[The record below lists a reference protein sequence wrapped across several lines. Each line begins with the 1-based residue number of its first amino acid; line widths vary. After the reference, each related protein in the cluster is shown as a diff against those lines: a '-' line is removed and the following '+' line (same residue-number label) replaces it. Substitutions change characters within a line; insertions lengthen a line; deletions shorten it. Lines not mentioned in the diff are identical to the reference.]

1 MTPRRPWARAARLRA
16 ILASA
21 LLVGVAL
28 LLLAPSAFAAP
39 TPPAGSDPVIVW
51 DQSMIYGS
59 QNGGNPW
66 GPVGEHARVQGQ
78 HFPDGQYKLV
88 LGKGDVNNDPSGT
101 GLTVCGPANL
111 IDLSLTVTVSGGTQT
126 FDASFDW
133 PAAAGQVHAAY
144 SICALKAADGSLAS
158 HLDTGPF
165 TVLAASAPHIQLS
178 AATLAPGATLT
189 VTGKNF
195 VPPQSILVYA
205 APCQNCGAP
214 KTAQATVTSADPNAG
229 TFTATLTIPAGTTPG
244 SFYVGAISQ
253 NGVLSAPEQTLAVAA
268 PSPTATARPSPT
280 ATTAPTAAATPTQA
294 GSGGNTNNTTDNSPL
309 VVALLIAALVLL
321 AVLAGLIAYLIAR
334 RPTPAAV
341 AYRPGESIPA
351 GSKPGVPP
359 VPYGAAAP
367 PPLPMP
373 DELPRDEMPT
383 QAGSWDPGAT
393 RAVQQPAAA
402 PDPASYDAPT
412 DPGLRSARDPNA

>member
-1 MTPRRPWARAARLRA
+1 MTPRRPWVRAAHLRA

-39 TPPAGSDPVIVW
+39 TPPAASDPVIVW
-51 DQSMIYGS
+51 DQSMIYDG

-88 LGKGDVNNDPSGT
+88 LAKGDVDNDA
-101 GLTVCGPANL
+101 TVCAPANL
-111 IDLSLTVTVSGGTQT
+111 IDLGVAVTVSGGAQT
-126 FDASFDW
+126 FDASFNW

-144 SICALKAADGSLAS
+144 SICALKASDGSLAS

-165 TVLAASAPHIQLS
+165 TVLAASAPRIQLS

-195 VPPQSILVYA
+195 VPPQSVLVYA

-214 KTAQATVTSADPNAG
+214 KTAQATVASADPNAG
-229 TFTATLTIPAGTTPG
+229 TFTATLTIPPGTTPG

-253 NGVLSAPEQTLAVAA
+253 NGVLSAPEQTVAVAA

-280 ATTAPTAAATPTQA
+280 ATTAPTAAPTPTQA
-294 GSGGNTNNTTDNSPL
+294 GSGGNTNNTTDNGPL
-309 VVALLIAALVLL
+309 VVALLVAALVLL
-321 AVLAGLIAYLIAR
+321 AVLAGLIAFLIAR
-334 RPTPAAV
+334 RRAPPAIL
-341 AYRPGESIPA
+341 YRPGESVPA

-373 DELPRDEMPT
+373 DEMPT